1 MAPTPSRAPRL
12 PWLPLIT
19 GILLLLFGATCYFLF
34 GAQKTA
40 PGQAD
45 PTSAP
50 LATQTHRTP
59 ALASAAGAEPGGI
72 TRTPLQ
78 TARGG
83 DGARFRRLDP
93 ASSGLQFTNEL
104 RKHNSYQYL
113 TNGAGL
119 AIGDYDGDGLPDIY
133 LVGQD
138 NQNRL
143 FRQVAPLQF
152 VDVTASA
159 GNVDGGQAW
168 GTGATFVDV
177 DGDGWL
183 DLYVCNLEAPNLLY
197 RNLGNGSFREEGARF
212 GLDLVAASMM
222 AAFADFDGDGRL
234 DLYLLTNRALHP
246 GWVDTPE
253 VLLGIKPPA
262 DSQRAATAMVP
273 SPAEWRELAA
283 RQQRGELRS
292 DEDIPEA
299 LRDHYLSFRGQLFMT
314 GQRDRLLRNTPD
326 GFVDVTEQA
335 GIAGHGMGLSATWWD
350 YDGDGRPDLY
360 VANDLESPDRLYHNL
375 GGGRFREV
383 AAEVLPHTAYYGMGS
398 DSGDVDGDGHL
409 DLLVADMS
417 MTTHHKAKVLMGD
430 MNRQR
435 DFLIHARPPQ
445 YMRNALLLNTGRGL
459 FQEAGMLAGV
469 ASTDWTWSILFGDLD
484 NDGRLDL
491 FATNGIARFDTD
503 PDLQLRVD
511 RLLQQQR
518 LQAAIEAIRN
528 VRRVPER
535 NLALRNLGDLQFG
548 KTGAD
553 WGLDLEAISHGAALV
568 DLDGDGDLDV
578 VVNNWNEPAAVYEN
592 LTTTGNAIVVALRG
606 QRSNRFG
613 IGARVTAELADGRV
627 VLRENWLARGYLS
640 GQQPE
645 LHFGLGAA
653 TSIARLT
660 VRWPSGGSQ
669 EFAELAAGYR
679 YVVTEAPELPPA
691 EPAVTPPAATTTFVA
706 AAAPPFQHQED
717 DFDDYVAQPLLPAGQ
732 SRLGPPLALGD
743 ADGDGLEDL
752 YVGGAAGQAGA
763 LFLATKDG
771 WRRQPGPWEQE
782 RQAEDMAALW
792 LDYDGDGDLDL
803 LVASGGAHLPTGDA
817 ALQNRLYRND
827 GSGRFVRDEQ
837 ALPPDRESSGHAI
850 AFDFDRDG
858 RIDLLVAGRLQP
870 GHYPEAPPTR
880 LYRNLGGRFADVT
893 ASVAPAL
900 LTAGM
905 VTSVL
910 ATDVDQDGWQDL
922 LVAAHWAP
930 IRYLRNDGGRFVDR
944 SEAAGLLPHTG
955 WWNSLLAVDV
965 DGDGRLEYIA
975 GNQGWNTKY
984 KASPEQPARLFYGD
998 FDDNGS
1004 RDLIEAKYEGDR
1016 LLPVRGRSCS
1026 SQAMPFLAQ
1035 KFPTYDQFA
1044 SSVLRDIYP
1053 AQKLDSCGQLAATTL
1068 ATSLLQHDGQGRF
1081 TVTPLPRR
1089 AQIAPVFGGVVL
1101 DDLVVLAQNSFAP
1114 EPETGRHDGG
1124 TGLVLQ
1130 CRQGQLEVLPP
1141 SSHGMV
1147 DFGDR
1152 KAVVL
1157 RRCPDGSAEL
1167 LVAHNDGPLRA
1178 WRWQAG
1184 QPRWLALPPR
1194 PGNPA
1199 HLGSRVEFFGQD
1211 GRRGT
1216 VEPAA
1221 GSGYLGQSGAIA
1233 VPAWATRAELV
1244 APDGSR
1250 QPLALPQ

>member
-1 MAPTPSRAPRL
+1 MAKPPFRTPRL
-12 PWLPLIT
+12 PWLLLVL
-19 GILLLLFGATCYFLF
+19 GILGLLLVAFFLVRAAAR
-34 GAQKTA
+34 GGLTA
-40 PGQAD
+40 PAAVPIQPIPGPAA
-45 PTSAP
+45 AP
-50 LATQTHRTP
+50 
-59 ALASAAGAEPGGI
+59 AAAPVPGGI
-72 TRTPLQ
+72 TRTALPPP
-78 TARGG
+78 RGG
-83 DGARFRRLDP
+83 DGPRFRRLDP

-119 AIGDYDGDGLPDIY
+119 AVGDYDRDGLPDLY

-168 GTGATFVDV
+168 GTGASFVDV

-197 RNLGNGSFREEGARF
+197 RNLGNGSFREEAARF

-262 DSQRAATAMVP
+262 DSRRPATAMVP
-273 SPAEWRELAA
+273 GPAPWRDLAA
-283 RQQRGELRS
+283 RYQRGEIRS
-292 DEDIPEA
+292 DADIPAE
-299 LRDHYLSFRGQLFMT
+299 LREHYMMFRGQLFTT
-314 GQRDRLLRNTPD
+314 GQRDRLLRNTPA
-326 GFVDVTEQA
+326 GFVDVTEAA

-350 YDGDGRPDLY
+350 YDGDGKPDLH
-360 VANDLESPDRLYHNL
+360 VANDLESPDRLYRNL
-375 GGGRFREV
+375 GDGRFREV
-383 AAEVLPHTAYYGMGS
+383 TAEVLPHTAYYGMGS
-398 DSGDVDGDGHL
+398 DSGDLDGDGHL

-430 MNRQR
+430 MTRQR
-435 DFLIHARPPQ
+435 EFLIHARPPQ
-445 YMRNALLLNTGRGL
+445 YMRNALLLNTGRGR
-459 FQEAGMLAGV
+459 FQEAGYLAGV

-511 RLLQQQR
+511 RLVQQQR
-518 LQAAIEAIRN
+518 LQAAIEVIQN

-535 NLALRNLGDLQFG
+535 NLALQNLGDLQFV
-548 KTGAD
+548 KTGAA

-592 LTTTGNAIVVALRG
+592 LTTTGNALVVALHG

-613 IGARVTAELADGRV
+613 VGARVTAELADGRV
-627 VLRENWLARGYLS
+627 LLRENWLARGYLS
-640 GQQPE
+640 GQLPE
-645 LHFGLGAA
+645 LHFGLGDA
-653 TSIARLT
+653 TAVTRLA
-660 VRWPSGGSQ
+660 VRWPSGSTQ
-669 EFAELAAGYR
+669 EFAGLAAGFR
-679 YVVTEAPELPPA
+679 YVVTEPA
-691 EPAVTPPAATTTFVA
+691 EATPPPPRVPPRATLFAA

-717 DFDDYVAQPLLPAGQ
+717 AFDDYAAQPLLPAGQ

-743 ADGDGLEDL
+743 ADGDGHEDL

-763 LFLATKDG
+763 LYLALPGG
-771 WRRQPGPWEQE
+771 WQRQAGPWDQDHA
-782 RQAEDMAALW
+782 AEDLAALW

-803 LVASGGAHLPTGDA
+803 FVASGGAHLPAGA
-817 ALQNRLYRND
+817 ELLQNRLYRNE
-827 GSGRFVRDEQ
+827 GGGRFTRDMA
-837 ALPPDRESSGHAI
+837 ALPVDRESSGHAI
-850 AFDFDRDG
+850 AIDYDRDG
-858 RIDLLVAGRLQP
+858 RIDLVVAGRLVP
-870 GHYPEAPPTR
+870 GQYPDAPPTR
-880 LYRNLGGRFADVT
+880 LYRNLGGRFEDVT
-893 ASVAPAL
+893 ASQAPAL
-900 LTAGM
+900 QTAGM

-910 ATDVDQDGWQDL
+910 ASDVDQDGWPDL
-922 LVAAHWAP
+922 LVAASWAP
-930 IRYLRNDGGRFVDR
+930 IRYLRNDRGQFVDR
-944 SEAAGLLPHTG
+944 TEAAGLLPYTG

-984 KASPEQPARLFYGD
+984 KASPAQPVRLFYGD

-1004 RDLIEAKYEGDR
+1004 RDLVEAKYEGER

-1044 SSVLRDIYP
+1044 SSVLREIYP
-1053 AQKLDSCGQLAATTL
+1053 PQKLDQCGQLVATTL
-1068 ATSLLQHDGQGRF
+1068 ASSLLQHDGQGRF

-1101 DDLVVLAQNSFAP
+1101 DDLVILAQNSYAP

-1124 TGLVLQ
+1124 TGLVLRCGPDGLQ
-1130 CRQGQLEVLPP
+1130 VVPP
-1141 SSHGMV
+1141 YEHGMV

-1152 KAVVL
+1152 KAMVL
-1157 RRCPDGSAEL
+1157 RRSRDLHAEV
-1167 LVAHNDGPLRA
+1167 LVAHNDGPLHA
-1178 WRWQAG
+1178 YRWQAG
-1184 QPRWLALPPR
+1184 PRRWLALPPAAGKPAL
-1194 PGNPA
+1194 PGT
-1199 HLGSRVEFFGQD
+1199 RVEFRGPD
-1211 GRRGT
+1211 PRRSAIEVT
-1216 VEPAA
+1216 A
-1221 GSGYLGQSGAIA
+1221 GSGYLSQSGAIP
-1233 VPAWATRAELV
+1233 VPDWATSATCWG
-1244 APDGSR
+1244 PDGSQQR
-1250 QPLALPQ
+1250 LELPR